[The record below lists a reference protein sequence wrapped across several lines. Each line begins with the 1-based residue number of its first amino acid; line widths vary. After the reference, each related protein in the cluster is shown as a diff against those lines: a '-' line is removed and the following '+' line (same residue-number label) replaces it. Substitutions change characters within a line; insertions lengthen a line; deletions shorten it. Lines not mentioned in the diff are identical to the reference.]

1 MLRSSAVLLLLSPCG
16 CALLQAARPLLRV
29 QRAVPARVS
38 DVRASSLTFAAKKRV
53 SSTPFA
59 LSKSD
64 PTLRRWFEQPES
76 LKILFSETA
85 ESAPVGDGLWESA
98 TKIPFP
104 GMVARSVTVIRV
116 EQSEA
121 PSFTLSVVDAMTRT
135 ESGPAWVARL
145 LESIQDSSKTRSTN
159 HVSVEINEESGEA
172 TVVSDIEL
180 SVEFKVPTLPR
191 WIPLP
196 PLGPLERQGSKSLQ
210 GVLDKSIAPALERFG
225 EGYTAWAAGVEEP
238 ASAAPSP

>member
-1 MLRSSAVLLLLSPCG
+1 MLRSAAVALLLSPCG

-59 LSKSD
+59 VSGRSS
-64 PTLRRWFEQPES
+64 LRRWFEQPES
-76 LKILFSETA
+76 LKILFSETS

-116 EQSEA
+116 EQSDA

-225 EGYTAWAAGVEEP
+225 EGYTAWAAGVEERA
-238 ASAAPSP
+238 ASSQ

>member
-59 LSKSD
+59 VSGRSS
-64 PTLRRWFEQPES
+64 LRRWFEQPES

-159 HVSVEINEESGEA
+159 HVSVEMNEESGEA

-238 ASAAPSP
+238 AIAAPSP